1 MIRGFR
7 LWIIAYKMNTFY
19 HRQIIHLTLIKII
32 TVYLVRTVLIKKTLL
47 PVTPGLV
54 YNDFFTYSF
63 FTSGITEYQYINT
76 PV

>member
-32 TVYLVRTVLIKKTLL
+32 TVYLVRTVLIKKNIITC
-47 PVTPGLV
+47 
-54 YNDFFTYSF
+54 YSGF
-63 FTSGITEYQYINT
+63 SIQ
-76 PV
+76 